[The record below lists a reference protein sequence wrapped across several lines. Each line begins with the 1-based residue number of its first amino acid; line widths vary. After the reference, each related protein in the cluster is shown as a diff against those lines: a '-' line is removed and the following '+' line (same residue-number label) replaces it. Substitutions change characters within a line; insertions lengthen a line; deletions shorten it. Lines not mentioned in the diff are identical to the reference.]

1 MNLDLDPGTTRPA
14 AFNLRTARLAL
25 REFADGDAADVMAL
39 HRAPRLRDHLVD
51 DHPLQEPTQAALFI
65 ERIQRFYR
73 LHPGLGIWHT
83 SVLSP
88 SAPPRFAGWF
98 SLMPLATQPGE
109 VELGS
114 RLHPT
119 LWGHGLAMDGGEALL
134 DHAFSHLGLRSLW
147 GLCHPHNRG
156 ARLCL
161 AALGFGT
168 GALAPYEGG
177 MALQHHLDAAHWR
190 CSRRVAR
197 RERLRRAAAA
207 SRESSPLIE
216 AGMALADGEFA

>member
-1 MNLDLDPGTTRPA
+1 MKSIDLDPGTARPA
-14 AFNLRTARLAL
+14 AFSLHTARLAM
-25 REFADGDAADVMAL
+25 REFADDDAADVMAL
-39 HRAPRLRDHLVD
+39 HRSPRLREHLVD
-51 DHPLQEPTQAALFI
+51 DHPLHEPAAAALFI
-65 ERIQRFYR
+65 ERIQRYYR

-83 SVLSP
+83 CVLQT
-88 SAPPRFAGWF
+88 SAPARFAGWF
-98 SLMPLATQPGE
+98 SLMPLAAQPGE

-114 RLHPT
+114 RLHPA

-134 DHAFSHLGLRSLW
+134 DHAFTELNLRRVW

-177 MALQHHLDAAHWR
+177 LALQHHLDAARWP
-190 CSRRVAR
+190 CVRRLPR

-207 SRESSPLIE
+207 SRESTPAID
-216 AGMALADGEFA
+216 ADMALAD

>member
-1 MNLDLDPGTTRPA
+1 MNSEPDFGAARA
-14 AFNLRTARLAL
+14 AFSLRTARLAL
-25 REFADGDAADVMAL
+25 REFAHGDAADVMAL

-51 DHPLQEPTQAALFI
+51 DHPLHEPAAAALFI
-65 ERIQRFYR
+65 ERIRRFYR

-83 SVLSP
+83 SVIGT
-88 SAPPRFAGWF
+88 PPAFAGWF

-114 RLHPT
+114 RLHPA

-134 DHAFSHLGLRSLW
+134 DHAFTHMNLRRVW

-177 MALQHHLDAAHWR
+177 MALQHHLEAARWR
-190 CSRRVAR
+190 CVRGVAR

-207 SRESSPLIE
+207 SRESPPLID
-216 AGMALADGEFA
+216 AGVALADGEPA